1 MPLQIMIVGMGTS
14 FLEARHH
21 LGEPSFDW
29 LISKPSNYD
38 DVASSNETFNLKQHL
53 MVWLKRSRCFQYRT
67 AFLRRSD
74 S

>member
-1 MPLQIMIVGMGTS
+1 L
-14 FLEARHH
+14 LEARHH

-53 MVWLKRSRCFQYRT
+53 MVWLKRSRCFQYGT
-67 AFLRRSD
+67 AFLGRSD

>member
-1 MPLQIMIVGMGTS
+1 MIVGMGTS

-67 AFLRRSD
+67 AFLGRSD